1 MKTILKTTSLLVATA
16 LGLVA
21 CNHESLTPEGE
32 GTIGRSDIVRFG
44 AQAQLESGTKATLTT
59 EDEAM
64 FKSAWE
70 GSDRIGI
77 EYRSEKGSGT
87 VEALWKGSAFETQI
101 AGEEGNW
108 SYSAVYPAPS
118 VETHSTPFG
127 TNRYQKG
134 NSYNSQY
141 DLMKGSATADGAA
154 PGKTSDGKDIVFNMD
169 RQAGI
174 VYFHL
179 KTTAPEV
186 KDEKVISATLSVEDG
201 FIACDEVKVN
211 NYADGYDTPAAK
223 YNWINIFFEEGT
235 APTVEDFKMW
245 FNVLP
250 TSFSRMTLHVET
262 ENHILDMRYDKKG
275 EFAAGRLYKTVK
287 EVPAG
292 KWGQKIIINGRT
304 LIMNDGKEDVSKYYY
319 ENIIFENGKEVPF
332 SGIKASEMNRDFF
345 EFKDGKSYFAGIS
358 ATYKVQYFPAY
369 NYVWLSNSELTFPD
383 CIYILGS
390 GKWSAPVY
398 DDDHTPLWG
407 DVAYNREA
415 PYFVVAP
422 KIAENTYKAT
432 MSMSTSTKGWR
443 VLLEFYSDLN
453 WGKNDVKP
461 VKITGSAASRFTLI
475 EEKGQICFCG
485 VDEKEDPFVKGN
497 YQLIIT
503 STDGISIDVTKID

>member
-1 MKTILKTTSLLVATA
+1 MKIFLKSTSLLVATV

-44 AQAQLESGTKATLTT
+44 AQAQLEAGTKATLTT

-70 GSDRIGI
+70 GGDRIGI
-77 EYRSEKGSGT
+77 EYRSEKGSGA
-87 VEALWKGSAFETQI
+87 VEALWKEDAFETKI
-101 AGEEGNW
+101 AGEKGNW
-108 SYSAVYPAPS
+108 SYSAVYPAPAA
-118 VETHSTPFG
+118 ETGTLDFG

-141 DLMKGSATADGAA
+141 DLMKGRATADGAD

-169 RQAGI
+169 RQTGI

-179 KTTAPEV
+179 KTMAPEV
-186 KDEKVISATLSVEDG
+186 KGEKVIAATLSVEG
-201 FIACDEVKVN
+201 GNIACKEVKLKS
-211 NYADGYDTPAAK
+211 YAEGYEASGDK
-223 YNWINIFFEEGT
+223 YNWINNFFEEST
-235 APTVEDFKMW
+235 APAAEDFRLW

-250 TSFSRMTLHVET
+250 TSFSKMTLHVET
-262 ENHILDMRYDKKG
+262 ENHILDMRYDAKG
-275 EFAAGRLYKTVK
+275 EFAAGRLYKTVR
-287 EVPAG
+287 EVPADR
-292 KWGQKIIINGRT
+292 WGAKIIVKGRT
-304 LIMNDGKEDVSKYYY
+304 LIMDDGKDAGSKYYY
-319 ENIIFENGKEVPF
+319 ENIYFEKGEEVPF
-332 SGIKASEMNRDFF
+332 SGIAAGEMNRDFF
-345 EFKDGKSYFAGIS
+345 EIKDGKARFVGVSG
-358 ATYKVQYFPAY
+358 TYKVQYFPAY
-369 NYVWLSNSELTFPD
+369 NYVWLSNKDMTFPD

-390 GKWSAPVY
+390 GKWAAPVY
-398 DDDHTPLWG
+398 DDDNTPLWG
-407 DVAYNREA
+407 DVAYNRDA

-432 MSMSTSTKGWR
+432 MSMSTSNKDWR

-453 WGKNDVKP
+453 WGQNGVKP
-461 VKITGSAASRFTLI
+461 VKITGSAASRFTLN
-475 EEKGQICFCG
+475 EEKGWFCG

-503 STDGISIDVTKID
+503 SSADGISIDVSKFD